1 MSGYHNSS
9 RLVVAANDGNL
20 REVTILLAIDN
31 PLTSEKTRALRQ
43 ACVPYTRVTVP
54 VWRMPVLRQGQHL
67 AIVRELLRRGAVLDQ
82 LQRGTG
88 TRRYDSAFLYD
99 VLRSSTPSI
108 VRVLHQNGLDFST
121 RDRDG
126 KSISEEALKPSNWAH
141 NVNSS
146 MTNRRLLETWGE
158 MSDLVAGNRGNA
170 GNAGTSSGTRGT
182 SGGSRSLGSSGRSRN
197 GSRWEQAPSYAYRPP
212 RNAGAAVRMYSRA
225 SGVPLGSRV
234 VSGNFTN
241 AAMGMRTD
249 DLNNTANS
257 SRARAPPNAL
267 YIQGDRTRSL
277 FTLGSLRQLANHP
290 LTRAPIVTGSVR
302 RARRAPVTPVTSRTA
317 RTAPK
322 RKRNSM

>member
-20 REVTILLAIDN
+20 REVTILLAIGN

-99 VLRSSTPSI
+99 LLRTSTPSI
-108 VRVLHQNGLDFST
+108 VRVLRANGLDFNT

-158 MSDLVAGNRGNA
+158 MSDLVAGNRG
-170 GNAGTSSGTRGT
+170 TSSGNRGTRGT
-182 SGGSRSLGSSGRSRN
+182 SGGSRTLGNSRRSRN
-197 GSRWEQAPSYAYRPP
+197 GSQWEQAPSYQARLP
-212 RNAGAAVRMYSRA
+212 RNAGAAVQMYSNA

-234 VSGNFTN
+234 VSGNYTN
-241 AAMGMRTD
+241 AAMGMRTNE
-249 DLNNTANS
+249 LNNTANS
-257 SRARAPPNAL
+257 SSARAPPNAL
-267 YIQGDRTRSL
+267 YVQGDPTRSL
-277 FTLGSLRQLANHP
+277 FTFASLQRLAHHP
-290 LTRAPIVTGSVR
+290 LTRQPILPGSVR
-302 RARRAPVTPVTSRTA
+302 RARRAPVTPVTPVTSRTA

-322 RKRNSM
+322 RKRNSK